1 MKEPARDIY
10 TIDATGK
17 APGRLATE
25 VVCLLIGKHKVNFV
39 SNVDGGDHVQVIHAA
54 KMKFSG
60 KKMEQKVYQHHTAF
74 AHGLR
79 TTPLKRVWD
88 ADPADVVKRA
98 VSRMLPKNSHR
109 NERLKRLIVKN

>member
-1 MKEPARDIY
+1 MKEISRGIH

-25 VVCLLIGKHKVNFV
+25 VAGLLMGKQKVDFV
-39 SNVDGGDHVQVIHAA
+39 PNVDQGDHVQIIHAA

-60 KKMEQKVYQHHTAF
+60 KKMEQKVYQHHTAY

-79 TTPLKRVWD
+79 TIPLKRVWD
-88 ADPADVVKRA
+88 ADPADVLKRA

-109 NERLKRLIVKN
+109 NERLKRLTVKN